1 MNEILGFVID
11 RFSQRLRVSRRSPA
25 RFATCVTLRSNR
37 SMAFKILA
45 RCSSSER
52 VGGLSGNDC
61 LLRLSHEVQ
70 VHHRPECTRPAVGPQ
85 SARNRPA
92 IGPCSL
98 RPAARDRPARWRDRS
113 RVAPALAVLDS
124 WVNGIYDSRNTT
136 IRAQCAAPA
145 VVRFARRAAGVL
157 GGDCWANCVSPGSV
171 PENRGGFVEA

>member
-11 RFSQRLRVSRRSPA
+11 RLSHRLRVSRRSPA

-45 RCSSSER
+45 RCSSSES

-61 LLRLSHEVQ
+61 FLRLSHEVQ

-85 SARNRPA
+85 SARVRFGPRPA

-98 RPAARDRPARWRDRS
+98 RPAARDRPARGQDRS
-113 RVAPALAVLDS
+113 RVAPALAVSDS
-124 WVNGIYDSRNTT
+124 WVDRVDDPGNTI

-145 VVRFARRAAGVL
+145 VVRFSRRAAGVL
-157 GGDCWANCVSPGSV
+157 GGYCWADCVSP
-171 PENRGGFVEA
+171 